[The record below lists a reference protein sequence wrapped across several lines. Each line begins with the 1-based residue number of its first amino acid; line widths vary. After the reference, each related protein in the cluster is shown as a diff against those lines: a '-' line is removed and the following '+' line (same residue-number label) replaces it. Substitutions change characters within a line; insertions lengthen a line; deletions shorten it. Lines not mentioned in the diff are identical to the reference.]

1 MSKRKGCIMANKIKK
16 EELELMSYNDIAHI
30 ILKDKPKQTTL
41 NIFKKIVKM
50 LSLSESVLENKIGE
64 FYTALTNDKRFILL
78 DDGKWDLKENHK
90 TVSLTT
96 DDDLEDFDE
105 DGNDYNL
112 SIVKEGL
119 QYQLYYHDSWG
130 QAEDIET
137 DYYDDMVDACYEMI
151 MKLKEKNLL

>member
-1 MSKRKGCIMANKIKK
+1 MAKNIKK
-16 EELELMSYNDIAHI
+16 EELELMSYNDIAHL

-96 DDDLEDFDE
+96 DDDLEDFEE
-105 DGNDYNL
+105 DGEDY
-112 SIVKEGL
+112 
-119 QYQLYYHDSWG
+119 DD
-130 QAEDIET
+130 AEPEQEEDTMYEET
-137 DYYDDMVDACYEMI
+137 DDDVSDVTEEY
-151 MKLKEKNLL
+151 KNLVIVDEEDLDGE

>member
-1 MSKRKGCIMANKIKK
+1 MANKIKK
-16 EELELMSYNDIAHI
+16 EELELMSYNDIAHL

-50 LSLSESVLENKIGE
+50 LGLSESVLENKIGE

-105 DGNDYNL
+105 DGEDYDDEQPE
-112 SIVKEGL
+112 SE
-119 QYQLYYHDSWG
+119 
-130 QAEDIET
+130 EDDMYEET
-137 DYYDDMVDACYEMI
+137 DDDVSDVTEEY
-151 MKLKEKNLL
+151 KNLVIVDEEDLDGE